1 MPSTTSLSL
10 ALLAA
15 VVLAA
20 SLATVADAHA
30 RLLTPEARSPGF
42 CASAD
47 NCEPC
52 GFVPKAGARPAA
64 NVYARGQP
72 VPVSW
77 SRNNHPAGFVRFS
90 IIPFDSDT
98 TFSNF
103 EKNVV
108 LYTCH
113 ESTCK
118 SGDPRDLNG
127 PDPIPGTPDSN
138 PCNATVTV
146 PAYLKDGQYTMQW
159 MWFSGASY
167 YGQPDRGLSDWSGC
181 HDFTVRGGAPVVAKP
196 TGTCPQF
203 LGGDAANPT
212 DRTQCRYF
220 GTPAPFKC
228 MPEGC
233 YGSYKSGI
241 PSALAECRAGLAGHF
256 SAIPAAKPVIT
267 SSSMTFAAP
276 GVTKTPVFTAPAKP
290 AATTTTIPAAVPIA
304 TKVPV
309 VPAVPVTKPPVKVV
323 PTPTPVPAPVSK
335 PVVNKPVTPP
345 GKAKAKPTPV
355 PAPKAAAMKPPLTP
369 AHRTVIRIMAKQMI
383 KGALQ
388 PRANG
393 STATDD
399 APVPTEAVDEYADV
413 PSDVI
418 EDVVAVP
425 AEAADGDAGEAPVG

>member
-1 MPSTTSLSL
+1 MPSTASLSL
-10 ALLAA
+10 VLLAA

-20 SLATVADAHA
+20 SLATVVDAHA
-30 RLLTPEARSPGF
+30 RLLAPEARSPGF

-52 GFVPKAGARPAA
+52 GFVPKTGARPTA
-64 NVYARGQP
+64 NVYTRGQP

-90 IIPFDSDT
+90 IIPFDSDDS
-98 TFSNF
+98 FANF
-103 EKNVV
+103 EQNVV

-113 ESTCK
+113 ESTCR

-146 PAYLKDGQYTMQW
+146 PTYLKDGQYTMQW

-167 YGQPDRGLSDWSGC
+167 FGQTDRGLSDWYGC
-181 HDFTVRGGAPVVAKP
+181 HDFTVRGGAPVVPKP

-228 MPEGC
+228 IPEGC
-233 YGSYKSGI
+233 YGSYKTGI
-241 PSALAECRAGLAGHF
+241 PSALADCRAGLAGS
-256 SAIPAAKPVIT
+256 SAVTPVKPVIT
-267 SSSMTFAAP
+267 STMTTAAAA
-276 GVTKTPVFTAPAKP
+276 VATPVTPVLTAPANP
-290 AATTTTIPAAVPIA
+290 AVTTTIPHAAVPVA

-309 VPAVPVTKPPVKVV
+309 VPVVPVAKPPVKVV
-323 PTPTPVPAPVSK
+323 LTPTPTPAPARVSK
-335 PVVNKPVTPP
+335 PAANKPVTSP
-345 GKAKAKPTPV
+345 GKAKATPTPT
-355 PAPKAAAMKPPLTP
+355 PTAAAKKPALTP
-369 AHRTVIRIMAKQMI
+369 AQRAVIRIMAKQVI
-383 KGALQ
+383 KSALQ
-388 PRANG
+388 PRADG
-393 STATDD
+393 SAASDY
-399 APVPTEAVDEYADV
+399 APVPTEAVDEYAEV
-413 PSDVI
+413 PADVI
-418 EDVVAVP
+418 EGVAAAP
-425 AEAADGDAGEAPVG
+425 AEG